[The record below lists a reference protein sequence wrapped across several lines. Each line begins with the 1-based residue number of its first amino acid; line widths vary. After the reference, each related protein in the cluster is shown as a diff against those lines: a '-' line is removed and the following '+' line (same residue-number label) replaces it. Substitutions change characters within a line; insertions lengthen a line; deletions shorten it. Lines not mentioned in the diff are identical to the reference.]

1 MGEINLDDAKII
13 VNGEWLSAEDLTNM
27 IQEKMKT
34 GDMKFSSLASALEE
48 LNKTMEDSQ
57 TIEIRLVIPKENYK
71 KLKALGGDDD
81 RVCVRKAIK
90 AFIGGGVKKTGAEG
104 MEKKKMV
111 IKCPKC
117 KSPIEIVSDRRP
129 LNVEC
134 SNCGMGGRLTP
145 ENKWAKLD

>member
-34 GDMKFSSLASALEE
+34 GDMKFSNLASALEE

-57 TIEIRLVIPKENYK
+57 TIEIRLVLPKENYK

-81 RVCVRKAIK
+81 RVCVRKAIM
-90 AFIGGGVKKTGAEG
+90 AFIGGGIKKTGVEVKD
-104 MEKKKMV
+104 KKKLV
-111 IKCPKC
+111 IKCPRC
-117 KSPIEIVSDRRP
+117 KSLIEITSDKRP

-134 SNCGMGGRLTP
+134 SSCGMGGRLTP

>member
-57 TIEIRLVIPKENYK
+57 TIEIRLVLPKEDYK

-81 RVCVRKAIK
+81 RVCVRKAIM
-90 AFIGGGVKKTGAEG
+90 AFIGRGIKKTGVEVKD
-104 MEKKKMV
+104 KKKLV
-111 IKCPKC
+111 IKCPRC
-117 KSPIEIVSDRRP
+117 KSLIEITSDKRP

>member
-34 GDMKFSSLASALEE
+34 GDMKFSGLASALEE
-48 LNKTMEDSQ
+48 LNKAIENSQ
-57 TIEIRLVIPKENYK
+57 AIEVRLVLPKEEYK
-71 KLKALGGDDD
+71 KLKALGGSDD
-81 RVCVRKAIK
+81 RECVRKAIM
-90 AFIGGGVKKTGAEG
+90 AFIGGGVKKPGAAG

-111 IKCPKC
+111 VKCPKC
-117 KSPIEIVSDRRP
+117 KSPIEIASDRRP

>member
-34 GDMKFSSLASALEE
+34 GDMKFSNLASALEE

-57 TIEIRLVIPKENYK
+57 TIEIRLVLPKENYK

-81 RVCVRKAIK
+81 RVCVRKAIM
-90 AFIGGGVKKTGAEG
+90 AFIGGGIKKTGAEG

>member
-57 TIEIRLVIPKENYK
+57 TIEIRLVLPKENYK

-81 RVCVRKAIK
+81 RVCVRKAIM
-90 AFIGGGVKKTGAEG
+90 AFIGSGIKKTGVEVKD
-104 MEKKKMV
+104 KKKLV
-111 IKCPKC
+111 IKCPRC
-117 KSPIEIVSDRRP
+117 KSLIEITSDKRP

-134 SNCGMGGRLTP
+134 SSCGMGGRLTP

>member
-1 MGEINLDDAKII
+1 MGEINLDEAKIN
-13 VNGEWLSAEDLTNM
+13 VNGDWFSAEDLANS
-27 IQEKMKT
+27 IQEKMKA
-34 GDMKFSSLASALEE
+34 GDMKFSGLASALEE

-57 TIEIRLVIPKENYK
+57 AIEIRLVLPKEEYK
-71 KLKALGGDDD
+71 KLKALGGSDD
-81 RVCVRKAIK
+81 RESVRKAIK
-90 AFIGGGVKKTGAEG
+90 AFIGGRVKKTGAEG

>member
-1 MGEINLDDAKII
+1 MVEINLDDAKII

-34 GDMKFSSLASALEE
+34 GDMKFSSLAAALEE

-57 TIEIRLVIPKENYK
+57 TIEIRLVLPKENYK

-81 RVCVRKAIK
+81 RVCVRKAIM
-90 AFIGGGVKKTGAEG
+90 AFIGGGIKKTGVEVKD
-104 MEKKKMV
+104 KKKLV
-111 IKCPKC
+111 IKCPRC
-117 KSPIEIVSDRRP
+117 KSLIEITTDKRP

>member
-34 GDMKFSSLASALEE
+34 GDMKFSGLASALEE
-48 LNKTMEDSQ
+48 LNKAIENSQ
-57 TIEIRLVIPKENYK
+57 AIEIRLVIQKEEYK

-81 RVCVRKAIK
+81 RVCVRKAIM
-90 AFIGGGVKKTGAEG
+90 AFIGGGIKKTGVEVKD
-104 MEKKKMV
+104 KKKLV

-117 KSPIEIVSDRRP
+117 KSPIEIASDKRP

-134 SNCGMGGRLTP
+134 SKCGMGGRLTP